1 MSQPTDSRAPRYVA
15 IAAELRERI
24 AERQLAPHTLLPSE
38 RELSESHGVSR
49 MTARHALA
57 LLEREGFVYRRP
69 PRGTFVAEPR
79 VPFHIGSFSDEVSR
93 AGRTATASLL
103 WAKEIEA
110 SRAAQEALGLPLN
123 ARVNALHRLRLADG
137 EPLALETTYFP
148 TELTPGLLQADL
160 SGSIWEMLRQSYGVH
175 PVRAQASIESVVLD
189 DASCAHLGVRA
200 ATSGLLL
207 TRRTY
212 GADGRCIEY
221 ARDLY
226 RADRTKFEVETQL
239 ASDHAAYLGS

>member
-1 MSQPTDSRAPRYVA
+1 M
-15 IAAELRERI
+15 ELRERI

-38 RELSESHGVSR
+38 RELSETHGVSR

-57 LLEREGFVYRRP
+57 LLESEGFVYRRP

-93 AGRTATASLL
+93 AGRTATAQVL
-103 WAKEIEA
+103 WAKETEPTP
-110 SRAAQEALGLPLN
+110 AAQEALGLAPGES
-123 ARVNALHRLRLADG
+123 VHALHRLRLADG
-137 EPLALETTYFP
+137 EPLALETTYFS
-148 TELTPGLLQADL
+148 TSLTPELLAQDL
-160 SGSIWEMLRQSYGVH
+160 EGSLWELLRGTYGVQ
-175 PVRAQASIESVVLD
+175 PARAQATIESVVLD
-189 DASCAHLGVRA
+189 DASCVHLGVRA

-207 TRRTY
+207 TRRTFD
-212 GADGRCIEY
+212 GAGRCIEF

-239 ASDHAAYLGS
+239 PG